1 MDTLRRQTENG
12 TLTSHV
18 AEVLPAARAVEAHHM
33 LEAGGV
39 RGRLVLDF
47 T

>member
-1 MDTLRRQTENG
+1 
-12 TLTSHV
+12 V
-18 AEVLPAARAVEAHHM
+18 ADVVPAAEAASAHAR

-47 T
+47 S